1 MLRCSCSDE
10 VLIGPLRI
18 RRARSASAV
27 GREASRRLSWSD
39 RRLRCSCS
47 AATSTDPFSMRRPR
61 SASAAGREA
70 SRRPSWSDRRLR
82 CRCPAAA
89 GKAGA
94 RGSETRVLGRESAE
108 QKTLERAL
116 RVAMALRRSH
126 CRAPL
131 QSIDR
136 GEARRGV
143 RIKRD
148 PILVEA
154 DVDREPFACRKGHTP
169 GRGARARART
179 QTRANSRPR
188 AREKTLPPRAR
199 ARTRAASRADG
210 VSEEAKKRANL
221 FFGIAV
227 NLIGLASRG

>member
-1 MLRCSCSDE
+1 M
-10 VLIGPLRI
+10 
-18 RRARSASAV
+18 RSAAAATAAASAV
-27 GREASRRLSWSD
+27 PAVEGVPYVLGTT
-39 RRLRCSCS
+39 CS
-47 AATSTDPFSMRRPR
+47 AGADDDDDDDDDARR
-61 SASAAGREA
+61 AVAAA
-70 SRRPSWSDRRLR
+70 
-82 CRCPAAA
+82 AAA
-89 GKAGA
+89 GKADA

-143 RIKRD
+143 RVRIKSKRD

-179 QTRANSRPR
+179 QTRANSRER

-210 VSEEAKKRANL
+210 VSEEAKKRVNL

>member
-1 MLRCSCSDE
+1 M
-10 VLIGPLRI
+10 
-18 RRARSASAV
+18 RSAAAATAAASAV
-27 GREASRRLSWSD
+27 PAVEGVPYVLGTT
-39 RRLRCSCS
+39 CS
-47 AATSTDPFSMRRPR
+47 AGADDDDDDDDDDDARR
-61 SASAAGREA
+61 AAA
-70 SRRPSWSDRRLR
+70 AA
-82 CRCPAAA
+82 AAA
-89 GKAGA
+89 GKADA

-179 QTRANSRPR
+179 QTRANSRQR